1 MAWGTKE
8 HRKGEKIRRIKKR
21 TGIDIE
27 ALITANKPLQAPLD
41 KGDFDEKD
49 LQKII
54 L

>member
-1 MAWGTKE
+1 MEWGTKE

-21 TGIDIE
+21 TGIE
-27 ALITANKPLQAPLD
+27 ALITANKLLQAPLD